1 MNGQIAFCKISIG
14 FLLALMASQS
24 TAKTLID
31 YFLPIPVTSPLVS
44 NIWGAPGVLPRDQ
57 NNGIEDKA
65 ATSWSYW
72 DGRIQKDNSG
82 KFHMYVS
89 RWSQG
94 AGHNGW
100 FGSSCVHTVSDS
112 VRGPY
117 VDKGLCY
124 SDASGQ
130 GHNVMG
136 SQLNDGRYFIL
147 VSETRRPATVYTST
161 SLDGPWNKEGTLT
174 FDANGFN
181 VDVAS
186 GSDLH
191 SNTTL
196 WVRPDGSILCT
207 GRHGIIALSTTG
219 ILGPYKVQ
227 GTSVYPNIDG
237 RENTG
242 VFAEDPVLWYSG
254 GLYHMIYNY
263 PDDRYAYHLTSVD
276 GIHNWTNRGIAF
288 DPRQDFV
295 RYTDGTVNHW
305 YKMER
310 PQVYLENGHVTH
322 FTFAVIDVEKSQ
334 DVGNDNHDSKV
345 IVVPFDGV
353 QFDIDNAPPVPV
365 PAHRDSVFNGG
376 FDQGTNGWTFNTWG
390 STAQGSVVNGEYHI
404 AITALGNG
412 NASVQLVQNG
422 IILQQGK
429 SYEVKFDA
437 YASASRTLEANVEQ
451 DVSPW
456 TSYLPALESF
466 DLTTKKTTYSY
477 TFTMTNATDSN
488 GRVSFNAGAS
498 TTSLTLDNI
507 SIKEVAAPVAVH
519 AQASKI
525 AGAMRW
531 RNGTLFFTGVQ
542 AGTLQIIDSRGRSRL
557 VELVGGQASTGLL
570 PAGLYHVRLLGENS
584 TSIKSIVVVP

>member
-1 MNGQIAFCKISIG
+1 
-14 FLLALMASQS
+14 
-24 TAKTLID
+24 
-31 YFLPIPVTSPLVS
+31 
-44 NIWGAPGVLPRDQ
+44 
-57 NNGIEDKA
+57 
-65 ATSWSYW
+65 
-72 DGRIQKDNSG
+72 
-82 KFHMYVS
+82 
-89 RWSQG
+89 
-94 AGHNGW
+94 
-100 FGSSCVHTVSDS
+100 
-112 VRGPY
+112 
-117 VDKGLCY
+117 
-124 SDASGQ
+124 
-130 GHNVMG
+130 
-136 SQLNDGRYFIL
+136 
-147 VSETRRPATVYTST
+147 
-161 SLDGPWNKEGTLT
+161 
-174 FDANGFN
+174 
-181 VDVAS
+181 
-186 GSDLH
+186 
-191 SNTTL
+191 
-196 WVRPDGSILCT
+196 
-207 GRHGIIALSTTG
+207 
-219 ILGPYKVQ
+219 
-227 GTSVYPNIDG
+227 
-237 RENTG
+237 
-242 VFAEDPVLWYSG
+242 
-254 GLYHMIYNY
+254 MIYNY

-390 STAQGSVVNGEYHI
+390 STAQGSILNGEYNI
-404 AITALGNG
+404 AITALGTG
-412 NASVQLVQNG
+412 NASLQLVQNG

-466 DLTTKKTTYSY
+466 DLTTKKTAYSY